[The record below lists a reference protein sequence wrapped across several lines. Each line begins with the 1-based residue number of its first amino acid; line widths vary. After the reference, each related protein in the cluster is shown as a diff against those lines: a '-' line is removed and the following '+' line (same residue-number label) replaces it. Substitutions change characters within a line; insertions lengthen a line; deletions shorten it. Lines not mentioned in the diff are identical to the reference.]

1 MSTVKELI
9 LKIDSNGN
17 VTGKFIEE
25 KPNLL
30 KFEALVAERKAFLS
44 RQKLMYKCKVKIDD
58 DKKLVRFFEILT
70 ETGSGISSGGYDSD
84 DISPGFGFKVEKTK
98 YISGGR
104 EGSIEEQSV
113 LFGKKYNYEFDY
125 KKIRE
130 EIKNIVQD
138 NGYTFEY
145 VLRESS
151 L

>member
-1 MSTVKELI
+1 MSAVKDLI
-9 LKIDSNGN
+9 LKINGDGN
-17 VTGKFIEE
+17 VSGKFVEE

-30 KFEALVAERKAFLS
+30 KFEAVVAERKAFLS

-58 DKKLVRFFEILT
+58 DKKQVRYFEILT
-70 ETGSGISSGGYDSD
+70 ESGSGMSTGSYDSD

-98 YISGGR
+98 YVSGGR

-113 LFGKKYNYEFDY
+113 LFGKKYNYEFYY

-130 EIKNIVQD
+130 EIKNIAQD